1 MSETAK
7 TNVMASVDQARSRP
21 RKPYHKPTVRHE
33 RVFEVRALTC
43 GKVNTTEAQCHYQR
57 KTS

>member
-1 MSETAK
+1 MSDSAK
-7 TNVMASVDQARSRP
+7 ANVMANEDEAGSRP